1 MIECSIPYSV
11 PLIDIGITELI
22 KYPRIKTHEFVFDI
36 LRVSLTLR
44 YLMTYVFSSLIPL
57 SIEGTEY
64 ES

>member
-1 MIECSIPYSV
+1 MTRCLIPYSV
-11 PLIDIGITELI
+11 PPIVIGITELI
-22 KYPRIKTHEFVFDI
+22 QYPRRKTRKLVFDI

>member
-1 MIECSIPYSV
+1 MTRCPIPYSV
-11 PLIDIGITELI
+11 PPIVIGITELI
-22 KYPRIKTHEFVFDI
+22 QYPRRKTQKFVFDI